1 MRSFLDAK
9 AMAKTLRQEL
19 QNRKIELGHSE
30 CLEVVARQFGFRDWN
45 TMAATAPQRDDLTKT
60 GVRAGHELP
69 AGWTATGKQEQAYVA
84 GVTQMDA
91 PGQNALFIRS
101 RDSEIDARADAFCAV
116 QQVVSAESYRGERV
130 EFSAVLKCANVTGS
144 ATIWMRVE
152 DINGTLVAF
161 DNLERAI
168 ADSSLKGTQGWMPRK
183 IILFVPEKA
192 EVINFGFYLN
202 GKGEA
207 WARDFRFATTNEL
220 PSNAG
225 VLKPKAPQ
233 NLDLKTA

>member
-19 QNRKIELGHSE
+19 QHRKIDLGHSE
-30 CLEVVARQFGFRDWN
+30 CLEVIAKQFGFRDWN
-45 TMAATAPQRDDLTKT
+45 TMAAAGPERDELTKT
-60 GVRAGHELP
+60 GSRLAKPLP
-69 AGWTATGKQEQAYVA
+69 AGWSATGKQAEAFDV
-84 GVTQMDA
+84 GVTSLEDA
-91 PGQNALFIRS
+91 NQKGLFIRS
-101 RDSEIDARADAFCAV
+101 RDKDMDARADAFCAV
-116 QQVVSAESYRGERV
+116 QQVISAENYRGGRV
-130 EFSAVLKCANVTGS
+130 EFSSTLKCTNIAGS

-161 DNLERAI
+161 ENLERAI
-168 ADSSLKGTQGWMPRK
+168 ADSSLRGTQDWTRRK
-183 IILFVPEKA
+183 IVLFVPEKA

-207 WARDFRFATTNEL
+207 WAKDFRFVQTDEI

-225 VLKPKAPQ
+225 ILKPKEPQ
-233 NLDLKTA
+233 NLQLA

>member
-19 QNRKIELGHSE
+19 QHRKIELGHSE
-30 CLEVVARQFGFRDWN
+30 CLEVVAKQFGFRDWN
-45 TMAATAPQRDDLTKT
+45 TMAATQPERDDLTQT
-60 GVRAGHELP
+60 GSRLTLPLP
-69 AGWTATGKQEQAYVA
+69 AGWSATGKQVEAYEA
-84 GVTQMDA
+84 GVA
-91 PGQNALFIRS
+91 KPAASSQNALFIRS
-101 RDSEIDARADAFCAV
+101 RDGAIDARADSFCAI
-116 QQVVSAESYRGERV
+116 QQVVSAENYRSGRV
-130 EFSAVLKCANVTGS
+130 EFSAALKCANVTGS

-168 ADSSLKGTQGWMPRK
+168 ADSSLKGTHDWGRRK
-183 IILFVPEKA
+183 IVLFIPEKA
-192 EVINFGFYLN
+192 EVINFGVYLN

-207 WARDFRFATTNEL
+207 WATDFRFVETDEI

-225 VLKPKAPQ
+225 ILKPKEPQ
-233 NLDLKTA
+233 NLDLQVA